1 MVRIVDKDTG
11 LKQFKKAIKNFKG
24 KVLKVGIFADSGK
37 GKNGELIVNRA
48 LANEYGTSNIPERS
62 FIRSTSDEKNQEW
75 GKSIDKI
82 VDRLLTEEVDVNQYL
97 GLLGEKI
104 VGDIKEKISSNMPPL
119 NSPATIKRKGSNK
132 TLIDTGEMRASIAYK
147 IEN

>member
-1 MVRIVDKDTG
+1 MKVADKDKG
-11 LKQFKKAIKNFKG
+11 FKHFKKAIKNFKG
-24 KVLKVGIFADSGK
+24 KVLEVGIFADIGK
-37 GKNGELIVNRA
+37 GENGDLIINRA

-82 VDRLLTEEVDVNQYL
+82 VDRLLTEELDVNQYL
-97 GLLGEKI
+97 GLLGKKM
-104 VGDIKEKISSNMPPL
+104 VGDIKDKISSNILPP
-119 NSPATIKRKGSNK
+119 NSPATIKRKGSSK
-132 TLIDTGEMRASIAYK
+132 TLIDTGEMRSSIHYK